1 MMSDS
6 KVDAPEL
13 FAKKAMLTII
23 KEEAEDVN
31 EESDD
36 RKAAAVRDVAKAMLH
51 KIGTAKDGAGLTVG
65 PGESGVRLV
74 FYLGSVEKM
83 NQSRHGITNLVT
95 YKAAQHAESYETLQ
109 ARCSSVR
116 KQLCKIHNRQ
126 YIERPDGGRVY
137 VRFMLTADKS
147 GLCHMLGRRNMNYDA
162 YGTQCD
168 CKDSLDQLY
177 DLTLGALTHFDG
189 LSFEK
194 RSARAHVAEWET
206 REQDEPP
213 SWTIWCDCCK
223 KVRRPPRTPA
233 HASPAERRHR
243 PLWRAD
249 VHQEADPG
257 REGKGGRHER
267 RGKKEMG

>member
-1 MMSDS
+1 MH
-6 KVDAPEL
+6 
-13 FAKKAMLTII
+13 
-23 KEEAEDVN
+23 

-36 RKAAAVRDVAKAMLH
+36 RKAAAVRDVAAAMLH
-51 KIGTAKDGAGLTVG
+51 KIDTAKDSSCGGLSKVNDGSSPDKPVWIMLSMDGAGLTNG

-74 FYLGSVEKM
+74 FYLGSVERM

-95 YKAAQHAESYETLQ
+95 YKAAQHAESYETLE

-126 YIERPDGGRVY
+126 YIERPDGGRVH

-168 CKDSLDQLY
+168 CKDSLDTLY

-189 LSFEK
+189 LTFEK

-206 REQDEPP
+206 REQPRAHTTRAHTHVHAP
-213 SWTIWCDCCK
+213 
-223 KVRRPPRTPA
+223 RRIFYAFP
-233 HASPAERRHR
+233 
-243 PLWRAD
+243 
-249 VHQEADPG
+249 
-257 REGKGGRHER
+257 
-267 RGKKEMG
+267 